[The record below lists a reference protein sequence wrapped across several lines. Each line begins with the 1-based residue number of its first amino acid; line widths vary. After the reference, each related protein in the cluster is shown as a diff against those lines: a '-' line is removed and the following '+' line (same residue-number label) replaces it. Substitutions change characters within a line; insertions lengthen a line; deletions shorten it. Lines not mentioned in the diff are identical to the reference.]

1 MTPRSSQKSRSTVV
15 RPAAVNRRFTMSS
28 GISHRAGIWVRGL
41 FARLTPR
48 SPLNCINRSRVQRA
62 TSEWHGR
69 RCSYDTFLAPYA
81 PQLST
86 WTIANWLT
94 SPASE
99 RARAKTVRDR
109 NT

>member
-1 MTPRSSQKSRSTVV
+1 
-15 RPAAVNRRFTMSS
+15 MSS